1 MKKSL
6 IMLLSMAVSLLSG
19 VFAQTAVNIGTVPS
33 VTGCGFTV
41 YDDGGATG
49 TYGPSHNYT
58 LTIYPTAGQGRVT
71 LQVISLDIHAYDTL
85 FVYDGTS
92 ATGTPMAMLN
102 NSTFNIALNTLT
114 LMASQGNATGA
125 LTLRFKSSFFTTSFG
140 NNHGEGFELQTSCI
154 PACQP
159 FQLRLDTA
167 RCSHLPTLSPADGY
181 PYLDLCPGTE
191 VHLAVKGIYSG
202 STYNQS
208 NLTSH
213 FNWNL
218 ATANTSGAGLDSVT
232 HTFPAGAGGEVLV
245 TATDTLGCPA
255 QQAVRFRVRVSGNP
269 ISTINA
275 PPLCVGQPLTPTVG
289 TALNSTILIDPVEYT
304 QPASLSVH
312 DTIFLPDGESCPP
325 YGLYYRSNV
334 TFTEFA
340 PGATLTS
347 ANDILYVRLKM
358 EHSAIE
364 DIKIQIFCPNGNSAT
379 ILPFPNFESTY
390 DETTI
395 PYTPLYFRVNL
406 GSAYRPDGGGCSAAL
421 NPIGEPWNYVWSNNT
436 TLGYQYASDNGNL
449 FSSSNF
455 IGHYNPHWDTQLSP
469 FFDTSHSYSVD
480 STNVAQMTQVY
491 HPYQNFSSLVGCPL
505 NGNWYIQVQDMLQYD
520 NGYIVEWELALN
532 PQLMPSAWGYNIDVD
547 TFYFSGNGVVGG
559 HDIVPETPGTHNI
572 TFTVIDDFGCQY
584 DTTVQITVYPMPEF
598 SLGEDIYV
606 CPGTNVYLHSTPTNS
621 NYQYTWNTGSTASGF
636 YTSEPGT
643 YSVTANITGDGITCS
658 SSDTVELQN
667 FVVSDTT
674 FLVDSICQG
683 YDYDNYG
690 FTISAEF
697 LSQDLDEQP
706 NLTWDWFTGIQ
717 TAEDQN
723 GCDSLVHLHLVVF
736 RHWQKE
742 LTVFACE
749 QYIWEGD
756 TLTESGN
763 YVKDYVSQHDCD
775 STVTLHLDI
784 GHPEEE
790 EFWITSCGPYVWNGE
805 TFPESGDYL
814 RYFTSIHNCD
824 SAVTIHLTVVDTFL
838 RTSNSN
844 PEFCDLHE
852 TVLGVEGS
860 FDNFVWSNGE
870 TAPSITVTESG
881 LYSVTASNYACER
894 TEAIAVPFCPL
905 NILLP
910 NAITP
915 SRSDGLNDALFLS
928 EYAKNE
934 IGDFSIAIFNRWG
947 EQVFYSEDK
956 NFRWDGRKDGKLM
969 VNVVYNYLIRCTD
982 RNGKPYVYKGSVTV
996 L

>member
-1 MKKSL
+1 MKKRL
-6 IMLLSMAVSLLSG
+6 ITLVFTAFSLLPG
-19 VFAQTAVNIGTVPS
+19 IFAQTAVNIGTVPS

-49 TYGPSHNYT
+49 AYGPSHNYT

-71 LQVISLDIHAYDTL
+71 IQIVSFDIHQYDTL
-85 FVYDGTS
+85 FVYDGAS
-92 ATGTPMAMLN
+92 AAGTPMAMLN

-114 LMASQGNATGA
+114 LMASQSNTTGA
-125 LTLRFKSSFFTTSFG
+125 LTLRFKSSLFSTAFG
-140 NNHGEGFELQTSCI
+140 NNHGDGFELQTSCI

-159 FQLRLDTA
+159 FQLLLDTA

-191 VHLAVKGIYSG
+191 VHFAVKGVYGG
-202 STYNQS
+202 STYPQS
-208 NLTSH
+208 DLTSH

-218 ATANTSGAGLDSVT
+218 AAANTSGAGLDSVT
-232 HTFPAGAGGEVLV
+232 HTFPAGGGGEVLV

-255 QQAVRFRVRVSGNP
+255 QQAVSFRVRVSGNP
-269 ISTINA
+269 IAALNTPS
-275 PPLCVGQPLTPTVG
+275 LCEGQTFTPTVG
-289 TALNSTILIDPVEYT
+289 TALNSTVVIDPVEYT

-340 PGATLTS
+340 PGATLAS

-390 DETTI
+390 DETTT
-395 PYTPLYFRVNL
+395 PFTPLYFRVNL

-421 NPIGEPWNYVWSNNT
+421 NPIGEPWNYVWSNNN
-436 TLGYQYASDNGNL
+436 TLGYQYAPDNGNL

-455 IGHYNPHWDTQLSP
+455 NGHYNPHWDTELSP

-480 STNVAQMTQVY
+480 STDVAQMTQVY
-491 HPYQNFSSLVGCPL
+491 HPYENFSSLVGCPL

-532 PQLMPSAWGYNIDVD
+532 PQLMPSVWGYDLDVD
-547 TFYFSGNGVVGG
+547 TFYFSGDGVVGG
-559 HDIVPETPGTHNI
+559 HDIVPESSGTHNVA
-572 TFTVIDDFGCQY
+572 FTLIDDFGCQY
-584 DTTVQITVYPMPEF
+584 DTIVPITVYPMPEV

-606 CPGTNVYLHSTPTNS
+606 CPGTNVHLHPTPANSTF
-621 NYQYTWNTGSTASGF
+621 QYIWNTGSTASEF

-643 YSVTANITGDGITCS
+643 YSVTVS
-658 SSDTVELQN
+658 SGNSICTNSDTVELHN
-667 FVVSDTT
+667 YVLVDTT
-674 FLVDSICQG
+674 FLRDTICQG
-683 YDYDNYG
+683 LDYTEYG
-690 FTISAEF
+690 FSMDAEF
-697 LSQDLDEQP
+697 LSQMFTLHPSWPES
-706 NLTWDWFTGIQ
+706 WFTGVQ
-717 TAEDQN
+717 TNEDQH
-723 GCDSLVHLHLVVF
+723 GCDSAVVLHLVVN
-736 RHWQKE
+736 RHWQE
-742 LTVFACE
+742 DLTVFACE
-749 QYIWEGD
+749 QYVWNGD

-763 YVKDYVSQHDCD
+763 YVKDFISRQGCD

-784 GHPEEE
+784 GYPEEE
-790 EFWITSCGPYVWNGE
+790 EFWETSCGPYVWNGE

-814 RYFTSIHNCD
+814 RYFTSIHDCD
-824 SAVTIHLTVVDTFL
+824 SAVTMHLTVVDTFL
-838 RTSNSN
+838 RASNSN
-844 PEFCDLHE
+844 PDFCGLRE
-852 TVLGVEGS
+852 TVLSVEGS

-870 TAPSITVTESG
+870 TAPSIMVTESG

-894 TEAIAVPFCPL
+894 TVAFAVPFCPL

-915 SRSDGLNDALFLS
+915 SKGDGLNDALFLS
-928 EYAKNE
+928 ENDKSE

-956 NFRWDGRKDGKLM
+956 NFRWDGRKEGKLM
-969 VNVVYNYLIRCTD
+969 VNVVYNYLIHCTD
-982 RNGKPYVYKGSVTV
+982 RNGKPYVYTGSVTV

>member
-1 MKKSL
+1 MRKSL
-6 IMLLSMAVSLLSG
+6 IMLVFTVVSLLSG

-49 TYGPSHNYT
+49 NYGPSHNYT

-125 LTLRFKSSFFTTSFG
+125 LTLRFKSSYFTTSFG
-140 NNHGEGFELQTSCI
+140 NNHGAGFELQTSCI

-167 RCSHLPTLSPADGY
+167 RCSHLPTISPADGY

-202 STYNQS
+202 STYTQS
-208 NLTSH
+208 NPTSH
-213 FNWNL
+213 FNWKL
-218 ATANTSGAGLDSVT
+218 ATANTSGTGLDSVT
-232 HTFPAGAGGEVLV
+232 HTFPAGAGGEVSV

-255 QQAVRFRVRVSGNP
+255 QQAVSFRVRVSGNP
-269 ISTINA
+269 IATLN
-275 PPLCVGQPLTPTVG
+275 PPLLCEGETLTPTVG
-289 TALNSTILIDPVEYT
+289 TALNSTVVIDPVEYT

-379 ILPFPNFESTY
+379 ILPHPNFESTY

-455 IGHYNPHWDTQLSP
+455 IGHYNPHWDTELSP

-491 HPYQNFSSLVGCPL
+491 HPYENFSSLVGCPL

-532 PQLMPSAWGYNIDVD
+532 PQLMPSAWGYNIGLD
-547 TFYFSGNGVVGG
+547 TFYLTGNGVVNG
-559 HDIVPETPGTHNI
+559 HTLLFENAGVQTS
-572 TFTVIDDFGCQY
+572 TVHLIDDFGCQY

-606 CPGTNVYLHSTPTNS
+606 CPGTNVYLHPTPANST
-621 NYQYTWNTGSTASGF
+621 YQYTWNTGSTASGF

-643 YSVTANITGDGITCS
+643 YSVTASSGNFLCT
-658 SSDTVELQN
+658 SSDTVELHN
-667 FVVSDTT
+667 FVLADTT
-674 FLVDSICQG
+674 VLRDTLCQ
-683 YDYDNYG
+683 DYAYNENG
-690 FTISAEF
+690 FSMSAEF
-697 LSQDLDEQP
+697 LSQMFDIHPSWPQS
-706 NLTWDWFTGIQ
+706 WFTSVQ
-717 TAEDQN
+717 TTEDQH
-723 GCDSLVHLHLVVF
+723 GCDSAIVLYLVVN
-736 RHWQKE
+736 RHWQTE
-742 LTVFACE
+742 QTVFACE

-775 STVTLHLDI
+775 STVTMHLDI

-814 RYFTSIHNCD
+814 RYFTSIHDCD

-870 TAPSITVTESG
+870 TSPSITVTESG

-894 TEAIAVPFCPL
+894 TEAFSVPFCPL

-915 SRSDGLNDALFLS
+915 SKGDGLNDALFLS

-982 RNGKPYVYKGSVTV
+982 RNGKPYVYKGGVTV